1 MPERHPVQ
9 IPKDLWKQL
18 CEDAAEEMKRRRE
31 PVTPS
36 SRLREILYQYFNQKI
51 NKKRS

>member
-9 IPKDLWKQL
+9 IPKDLWKKL
-18 CEDAAEEMKRRRE
+18 CEDAAEEMKKRSE
-31 PVTPS
+31 SVTPS
-36 SRLREILYQYFNQKI
+36 SRLREILYNYFDKKN